1 MKEMLTRPGTFPILL
16 DEPAMVGIPCISGLI
31 DLLNNPVFTNLPM
44 KECFNRKYSE
54 PQTKPLSLPLPV
66 FQTPFL
72 CSGLH
77 KAILVIPCVF
87 NSLWFFCGPSNT
99 WQGIKCD
106 PIHQIR
112 INFSTPKE
120 IRQRRTRRT
129 ARSTVAVRALDTE
142 SNDHIPLKLSL
153 LAVLSIKGPESI
165 LNSQLS
171 TRQWPP
177 WPRICATSET
187 DDS

>member
-1 MKEMLTRPGTFPILL
+1 MLTWPGTFPILL
-16 DEPAMVGIPCISGLI
+16 KEPAMVGIPCISVLI
-31 DLLNNPVFTNLPM
+31 DLLNNPVFTNLRM
-44 KECFNRKYSE
+44 KECFNRKYNE

-87 NSLWFFCGPSNT
+87 NSLWFFCGPSKK
-99 WQGIKCD
+99 WQGIKRD

-112 INFSTPKE
+112 IKFSTPKYA
-120 IRQRRTRRT
+120 RDTPGVGRWVRLRLGRRIPNQMIIS
-129 ARSTVAVRALDTE
+129 RS
-142 SNDHIPLKLSL
+142 SFSL
-153 LAVLSIKGPESI
+153 LAVLSFKGPESI
-165 LNSQLS
+165 LNSQLY

-177 WPRICATSET
+177 WPRICATSDT